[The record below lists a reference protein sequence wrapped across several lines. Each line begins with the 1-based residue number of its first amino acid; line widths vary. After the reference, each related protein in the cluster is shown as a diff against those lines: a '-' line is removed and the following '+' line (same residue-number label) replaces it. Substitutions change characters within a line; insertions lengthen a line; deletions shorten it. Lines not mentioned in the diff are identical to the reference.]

1 MKRFYLYRIFTLNH
15 FMTAIYVIYLR
26 SLGCSF
32 VSIAAFHTA
41 KDLTVMGLEIPLSYL
56 SEKIGYKFVLALSG
70 IFMTL
75 SMLLMMVTTNRAL
88 LLLSFICWGIA
99 VSCDSGISDAYLYE
113 QVGEQR
119 YPIVKSNTIMWR
131 QLVGSGFKL
140 IGSMVYSVFQLLPFL
155 LTIVNSLIS
164 TGTALSFKP
173 IKVKQTPRK
182 VSFKQFKGT
191 VLSPAYLAVVFHNVC
206 LITFLSLT
214 FTYESVL
221 LVDQGLDANWLGVVT
236 CLKLIVS
243 SFGVHLVKKFVH
255 VKNSS
260 NFYLWLYVIS
270 TVAILGLGN
279 QASIL
284 VTILS
289 ILVISIVN
297 GVMFPYRTILLNKVI
312 QDNRATLLSIQSQG
326 QFLMRAVLS
335 LVMSWIADTVSPS
348 FAMVGLALLT
358 LSSILIMRGC
368 FYPIMRTVDE
378 WNENKVKSVA

>member
-1 MKRFYLYRIFTLNH
+1 MKRFYVYRIFTLNH

-75 SMLLMMVTTNRAL
+75 SMLLMMGTTNRAL
-88 LLLSFICWGIA
+88 LFLSFICWGIA

-119 YPIVKSNTIMWR
+119 YPIVQSNTLMWR
-131 QLVGSGFKL
+131 QLVGSAFKL
-140 IGSMVYSVFQLLPFL
+140 MGSMVYSIFHLLPFL
-155 LTIVNSLIS
+155 LTLINSLIS
-164 TGTALSFKP
+164 TGTALSFKQ
-173 IKVKQTPRK
+173 IKVKRTPRK

-191 VLSPAYLAVVFHNVC
+191 VLSPTYLAVVFHNVC

-221 LVDQGLDANWLGVVT
+221 LVDQGL
-236 CLKLIVS
+236 S
-243 SFGVHLVKKFVH
+243 
-255 VKNSS
+255 
-260 NFYLWLYVIS
+260 
-270 TVAILGLGN
+270 
-279 QASIL
+279 
-284 VTILS
+284 LS
-289 ILVISIVN
+289 ILVISVVN
-297 GVMFPYRTILLNKVI
+297 GVMFPYRSILLNKVI

-326 QFLMRAVLS
+326 QFFMRAVLS
-335 LVMSWIADTVSPS
+335 LGMSWIANLVSPS
-348 FAMVGLALLT
+348 FAMVGLAGLT
-358 LSSILIMRGC
+358 LYSILIMRGC
-368 FYPIMRTVDE
+368 FYPVMR
-378 WNENKVKSVA
+378 

>member
-1 MKRFYLYRIFTLNH
+1 MKRFYVYRIFTLNH

-75 SMLLMMVTTNRAL
+75 SMLLMMGTTNRAL
-88 LLLSFICWGIA
+88 LFLSFICWGIA

-119 YPIVKSNTIMWR
+119 YPIVQSNTLMWR
-131 QLVGSGFKL
+131 QLVGSAFKL
-140 IGSMVYSVFQLLPFL
+140 IGSMVYSIFHLLPFL
-155 LTIVNSLIS
+155 LTLINSLIS
-164 TGTALSFKP
+164 TGTALSFKQ
-173 IKVKQTPRK
+173 IKVKRTPRK

-191 VLSPAYLAVVFHNVC
+191 VLSPTYLAVVFHNVC

-221 LVDQGLDANWLGVVT
+221 LVDQGLDANYLGIVT
-236 CLKLIVS
+236 CLKLMVS
-243 SFGVHLVKKFVH
+243 SFGVHLVKKFASI
-255 VKNSS
+255 KNSS
-260 NFYLWLYVIS
+260 NFYLGLYVIS
-270 TVAILGLGN
+270 NVAILGLG
-279 QASIL
+279 SR
-284 VTILS
+284 TS
-289 ILVISIVN
+289 ILVISLSLLVISVVN
-297 GVMFPYRTILLNKVI
+297 GVMFPYRSILLNKVI

-326 QFLMRAVLS
+326 QFFMRAVLS
-335 LVMSWIADTVSPS
+335 LGMSWIADTTSPS
-348 FAMVGLALLT
+348 FAMVGL
-358 LSSILIMRGC
+358 
-368 FYPIMRTVDE
+368 V
-378 WNENKVKSVA
+378 